1 MVSNLDNSEIFLIVA
16 ALLVFLLILY
26 AFFKPFFTR
35 TLLRTS
41 IHNSESTLFNDNAE
55 QGTLGFESDDQESI
69 DQELIILNLISM
81 DQSIFDIDQ
90 VLMLLKNLDAKYI
103 DGFFSYRDETGAEIF
118 RVASGINP
126 GVLELGTQTHILFM
140 ALDLYQALD
149 PLKALEQMLDSASH
163 ISEKLHASICDQN
176 RAPLS
181 KQMIEHY
188 KSKAQEISHIKTMR
202 TIK

>member
-1 MVSNLDNSEIFLIVA
+1 MVSNLEIFFIVA
-16 ALLVFLLILY
+16 ASFIFLLVLY
-26 AFFKPFFTR
+26 FFFKPFFTR
-35 TLLRTS
+35 KLIQTT
-41 IHNSESTLFNDNAE
+41 IQDSESLLFNDIIE
-55 QGTLGFESDDQESI
+55 QGTLGFDADDQASI

-81 DQSIFDIDQ
+81 DKSIFDIDQ
-90 VLMLLKNLDAKYI
+90 VLMLLKNLNAKYV
-103 DGFFSYRDETGAEIF
+103 DGFFSYRNESGAEIF

-126 GVLELGTQTHILFM
+126 GILDLNTETHILFM
-140 ALDLYQALD
+140 ALDLYQAPD
-149 PLKALEQMLDSASH
+149 PLGAIEQMLNSASN

-188 KSKAQEISHIKTMR
+188 KSKAQEISHIKSLHKH

>member
-1 MVSNLDNSEIFLIVA
+1 MVSNSEIFFIVA
-16 ALLVFLLILY
+16 ASLIFLLVLY
-26 AFFKPFFTR
+26 FFFKPFFTR
-35 TLLRTS
+35 KLIETT
-41 IHNSESTLFNDNAE
+41 IQDSESLLFNDNAE
-55 QGTLGFESDDQESI
+55 QGTLGFDADDQASI

-81 DQSIFDIDQ
+81 DKSIFDIDQ
-90 VLMLLKNLDAKYI
+90 VLMLLKNLNAKYV
-103 DGFFSYRDETGAEIF
+103 DGFFSYRDESGAEIF

-126 GVLELGTQTHILFM
+126 GILDLNTETHILFM
-140 ALDLYQALD
+140 ALDLYQAPD
-149 PLKALEQMLDSASH
+149 PLGAIEQMLNSASN

-188 KSKAQEISHIKTMR
+188 KSKAQEISHIKSLHKH

>member
-1 MVSNLDNSEIFLIVA
+1 MVSNSEIFFIVA
-16 ALLVFLLILY
+16 ASLIFLLVLY
-26 AFFKPFFTR
+26 FFFKPFFTR
-35 TLLRTS
+35 KLIQTT
-41 IHNSESTLFNDNAE
+41 IQDSESLLFNDNAE
-55 QGTLGFESDDQESI
+55 QGALGFDADDQASI

-81 DQSIFDIDQ
+81 DKSIFDIDQ
-90 VLMLLKNLDAKYI
+90 VLMLLKNLNAKYV
-103 DGFFSYRDETGAEIF
+103 DGFFSYRDESGTEIF

-126 GVLELGTQTHILFM
+126 GILDLNTETHILFM
-140 ALDLYQALD
+140 ALDLYQAPD
-149 PLKALEQMLDSASH
+149 PLGAIEQMLNSASN

-188 KSKAQEISHIKTMR
+188 KSKAQEISHIKSLHKH

>member
-1 MVSNLDNSEIFLIVA
+1 M
-16 ALLVFLLILY
+16 
-26 AFFKPFFTR
+26 
-35 TLLRTS
+35 
-41 IHNSESTLFNDNAE
+41 LFNDNAE
-55 QGTLGFESDDQESI
+55 QGTLVFDNDDQEST

-81 DQSIFDIDQ
+81 DKSIFDIDQ
-90 VLMLLKNLDAKYI
+90 VLMLLKNIDAKYA
-103 DGFFSYRDETGAEIF
+103 DGFFSYRDESGAEIF

-140 ALDLYQALD
+140 ALDLYQVPD
-149 PLKALEQMLDSASH
+149 PLSALNQMLDSASN

-188 KSKAQEISHIKTMR
+188 KSKAQEISHIKSIR
-202 TIK
+202 KIL

>member
-1 MVSNLDNSEIFLIVA
+1 MISNSEIFFIVA
-16 ALLVFLLILY
+16 ASLIFLLVLY
-26 AFFKPFFTR
+26 LFFKPFFSRKLIQT
-35 TLLRTS
+35 T
-41 IHNSESTLFNDNAE
+41 IQDSESLLFNDNAE
-55 QGTLGFESDDQESI
+55 QGTLGFDADDQASI

-81 DQSIFDIDQ
+81 DKSIFDIDQ
-90 VLMLLKNLDAKYI
+90 VLMLLKNLNAKYV
-103 DGFFSYRDETGAEIF
+103 DGFFSYRDESGAEIF

-126 GVLELGTQTHILFM
+126 GILDLNTETHILFM
-140 ALDLYQALD
+140 ALDLYQAPD
-149 PLKALEQMLDSASH
+149 PLGAIEQMLNSASN

-188 KSKAQEISHIKTMR
+188 KSKAQEISHIKSLHKH

>member
-1 MVSNLDNSEIFLIVA
+1 MVSNSEIFFIVA
-16 ALLVFLLILY
+16 ASLIFLLVLY
-26 AFFKPFFTR
+26 FFFKPFSTR
-35 TLLRTS
+35 KLIQTT
-41 IHNSESTLFNDNAE
+41 IQDSESLLFNDNAE
-55 QGTLGFESDDQESI
+55 QGTLGFDADDQASI

-81 DQSIFDIDQ
+81 DKSIFDIDQ
-90 VLMLLKNLDAKYI
+90 VLMLLKNLNAKYV
-103 DGFFSYRDETGAEIF
+103 DGFFSYRDESGAEIF

-126 GVLELGTQTHILFM
+126 GILDLNTETHILFM
-140 ALDLYQALD
+140 ALDLYQAPD
-149 PLKALEQMLDSASH
+149 PLGAIEHMLNSASN

-188 KSKAQEISHIKTMR
+188 KSKAQEISHIKSLHKH

>member
-1 MVSNLDNSEIFLIVA
+1 MVSNSEIFLIVG
-16 ALLVFLLILY
+16 ALLAFLSVLY
-26 AFFKPFFTR
+26 AFFKPFFSRKLIQT
-35 TLLRTS
+35 T
-41 IHNSESTLFNDNAE
+41 IQDSESMLFNGNAE
-55 QGTLGFESDDQESI
+55 QGTLSFDSVDQEST

-81 DQSIFDIDQ
+81 DKSIFDIDQ
-90 VLMLLKNLDAKYI
+90 VLMLFKNLDAKYV
-103 DGFFSYRDETGAEIF
+103 DGFFSYRDESGTEIF

-140 ALDLYQALD
+140 ALDLYQAKD
-149 PLKALEQMLDSASH
+149 PLSALNQMLDSASN

-188 KSKAQEISHIKTMR
+188 KSKAQEISHIKSIR
-202 TIK
+202 KIS

>member
-1 MVSNLDNSEIFLIVA
+1 MVSNSEIFFIVA
-16 ALLVFLLILY
+16 ASLILLLVLY
-26 AFFKPFFTR
+26 FFFKPFFTR
-35 TLLRTS
+35 KLIQTT
-41 IHNSESTLFNDNAE
+41 IQDSESLLFNDNAE
-55 QGTLGFESDDQESI
+55 QGTLGFDADDQASI

-81 DQSIFDIDQ
+81 DKSIFDIDQ
-90 VLMLLKNLDAKYI
+90 VLMLLKNLNAKYV
-103 DGFFSYRDETGAEIF
+103 DGFFSYRDESGAEIF

-126 GVLELGTQTHILFM
+126 GILDLNTETHILFM
-140 ALDLYQALD
+140 ALDLYQAPD
-149 PLKALEQMLDSASH
+149 PLGAIEQMLNSASN

-188 KSKAQEISHIKTMR
+188 KSKAQEISHIKSLHKH

>member
-1 MVSNLDNSEIFLIVA
+1 MVSNSEIFFIVVASLIF
-16 ALLVFLLILY
+16 LLVLY
-26 AFFKPFFTR
+26 FFFKPFFTR
-35 TLLRTS
+35 KLIQTT
-41 IHNSESTLFNDNAE
+41 IQDSESLLFNDNAE
-55 QGTLGFESDDQESI
+55 QGTLGFDADDQASI

-81 DQSIFDIDQ
+81 DKSIFDIDQ
-90 VLMLLKNLDAKYI
+90 VLMLLKNLNAKYV
-103 DGFFSYRDETGAEIF
+103 DGFFSYRDESGAEIF

-126 GVLELGTQTHILFM
+126 GILDLNTETHILFM
-140 ALDLYQALD
+140 ALDLYQAPD
-149 PLKALEQMLDSASH
+149 PLGAIEQMLNSASN

-188 KSKAQEISHIKTMR
+188 KSKAQEISHIKSLHKH